1 MKKTILLL
9 KLICLIVVNIS
20 TSTTSKAQTDTL
32 FWFVAPESGDGGGN
46 FDIPIVFRFSSLST
60 ASQIVVD
67 IPANS
72 SFTPISLNINANSTI
87 TLDLSTH
94 INLVENRPPDQILN
108 KGLRI
113 RATNPITAYYEV
125 VSSYCNCNPEIFAL
139 KGHKALGTKFYTPFQ
154 DTFKN
159 GGRWTYSPLPFSAID
174 VVATEDNTDVTITP
188 TKDVVGHAA
197 GIPFTIKLNKGQ
209 SYSATATSPLGVNH
223 LGGSKVESN
232 KPIAVTIKD
241 DKIGY
246 GDCADL
252 AGDQLIPIDYLGD
265 EYVVMKG
272 FLSIPDRVHILAIE
286 NNTQV
291 FLNGTLITTI
301 NEGQYYVHR
310 LSNSSVYIKTSKN
323 VYVMHLSGFGCE
335 MGMAILPP
343 ITCTGSRQVGF
354 TRSRNDP
361 FYLLIMVED
370 GGQANFTLN
379 GNASY
384 IASTDFNDVP
394 GTSGQ
399 WKFMSKLFDT
409 SKIKTNQASS
419 LINSTHHFHMGMIH
433 GTAANGTR
441 YGYFSD
447 YGSYFVKTRAESNF
461 LCVGDTLK
469 LFGQSLD
476 TSSGTWAGPNGFFS
490 NDLNPIIPNV
500 TFSDEGYYYFSSAI
514 NQCGFNYDSVYI
526 TVKSIPQTP
535 EISSNSPVC
544 LGDTFRIEVKNK
556 PDPDLITIWFNANFD
571 SVYTGDNYIIYPS
584 SFNDSGKYYAGYKYP
599 NSYCISNLAETKVNV
614 YNNFSDPLTSNKS
627 SYCEGDTLFL
637 FAQKLD
643 SNTFFWTG
651 PNGFYSSEQNPI
663 IPNITIAN
671 QGYYLFSTT
680 VPLCGS
686 GYDSI
691 YISVSPNVAVSK
703 PDLISNAPVC
713 VGDTLRIE
721 VTNKTNPDLMTI
733 WYNSDLDSI
742 YTGDIYVIYPATQN
756 DSGRYNVIF
765 KYTNS
770 SCVSQNA
777 YIDALIFPLTNKPVL
792 ETNII
797 NNKFCENEQA
807 IITNIASSN
816 PTDIYNWTG
825 PNGFT
830 SSSFGQITIN
840 SLQSQNSGFY
850 KLTINRTDACESL
863 DSIFIEVLFLPN
875 ANNVN
880 FSSNSPICSGD
891 DLFLYTTGVEPDVEF
906 SWKGPL
912 NFKKTNESP
921 AMISKI
927 TSNHAGRYYL
937 TFKKGACVADSALF
951 IDVDIFQS
959 PIADFTFV
967 SEYFELNIERS
978 FTNQSQFAKTYLWDF
993 GDLSP
998 TVKNANPRH
1007 TYTEVG
1013 IFPVML
1019 IAYSD
1024 NQACADTMIKEIM
1037 VIPEKDKEFFAPGS
1051 FSPNGDG
1058 LNEIFIITGVGI
1070 YDVTFEIY
1078 DRWGE
1083 LLFISHDGTK
1093 IGWDGTYRGNPVPEG
1108 IYVYIVSYKN
1118 IQSHNRNGK
1127 GTFHLMR

>member
-1 MKKTILLL
+1 MNKIILFIKIL
-9 KLICLIVVNIS
+9 CLIGVSLTYNLS
-20 TSTTSKAQTDTL
+20 LKAQTDTL
-32 FWFVAPESGDGGGN
+32 FWFVAPESGHGGGN
-46 FDIPIVFRFSSLST
+46 FDIPIVFRFSSLSM

-87 TLDLSTH
+87 TLDLSAH
-94 INLVENRPPDQILN
+94 LNLVENRPPDQILN

-159 GGRWTYSPLPFSAID
+159 GGRWTYNPLPFSAID

-209 SYSATATSPLGVNH
+209 TYSATATSPMGIDH

-246 GDCADL
+246 DDCADL

-291 FLNGTLITTI
+291 FLNGTLVTTI

-384 IASTDFNDVP
+384 IVSTDFNDVP

-409 SKIKTNQASS
+409 SRIKTNQASS

-476 TSSGTWAGPNGFFS
+476 TSSGTWSGPNGFFS
-490 NDLNPIIPNV
+490 NELNPIIPNV
-500 TFSDEGYYYFSSAI
+500 TFSDEGFYYFSSAI

-544 LGDTFRIEVKNK
+544 LGDTFKIEVKNK
-556 PDPDLITIWFNANFD
+556 PDSDLITIWYNANLD
-571 SVYTGDNYIIYPS
+571 SVYTGDKYIIYPS
-584 SFNDSGKYYAGYKYP
+584 AFNDSGKYYAGYKYP
-599 NSYCISNLAETKVNV
+599 NTYCISNLAETKVNV

-643 SNTFFWTG
+643 SNTFSWTG
-651 PNGFYSSEQNPI
+651 PNGFYSNEQNPI

-680 VPLCGS
+680 VPVCGS

-691 YISVSPNVAVSK
+691 YIPVSANVAVSK

-713 VGDTLRIE
+713 VGDSLRIE

-733 WYNSDLDSI
+733 WYNSDFDSI
-742 YTGDIYVIYPATQN
+742 YTGDIYFIYPATQN

-765 KYTNS
+765 KYPNS
-770 SCVSQNA
+770 TCVSQNA
-777 YIDALIFPLTNKPVL
+777 YIDALIYPLTNKPVL

-807 IITNIASSN
+807 IITNKSTSN
-816 PTDIYNWTG
+816 PADIYDWTG

-830 SSSFGQITIN
+830 SSNVGQITLN

-850 KLTINRTDACESL
+850 KLTINRTDACESS
-863 DSIFIEVLFLPN
+863 DSIYIEVVSLPD
-875 ANNVN
+875 AKNVN
-880 FSSNSPICSGD
+880 ISSNSPICSGD
-891 DLFLYTTGVEPDVEF
+891 DLFLYTTGVETDVEF
-906 SWKGPL
+906 SWKGPR
-912 NFKKTNESP
+912 NYSASNISP
-921 AMISKI
+921 AVINKSI
-927 TSNHAGRYYL
+927 VPQSGTYYL
-937 TFKKGACVADSALF
+937 SLKRDVCLSDSVLS
-951 IDVDIFQS
+951 IDVEINQA
-959 PIADFTFV
+959 PIADFSVEREF
-967 SEYFELNIERS
+967 FELNIEKT
-978 FTNQSQFAKTYLWDF
+978 FTNLSQFANSYLWYF
-993 GDLSP
+993 GDESP
-998 TVKNANPRH
+998 KVTSVNPRH
-1007 TYTEVG
+1007 KYSEVG
-1013 IFPVML
+1013 IYSVML
-1019 IAYSD
+1019 IAYS
-1024 NQACADTMIKEIM
+1024 NSLACTDTIIKVIT
-1037 VIPEKDKEFFAPGS
+1037 VIPEKDKEYFAPNS

-1058 LNEIFIITGVGI
+1058 LNEVFIVTGVGI
-1070 YDVTFEIY
+1070 TDVKVEIY

-1083 LLFISHDGTK
+1083 LLFISYNGTEVA
-1093 IGWDGTYRGNPVPEG
+1093 WDGTYRGNPCPEG
-1108 IYVYIVSYKN
+1108 IYIYLISYKN
-1118 IQSHNRNGK
+1118 IQGHNRNSK
-1127 GTFHLMR
+1127 GTIHLMR